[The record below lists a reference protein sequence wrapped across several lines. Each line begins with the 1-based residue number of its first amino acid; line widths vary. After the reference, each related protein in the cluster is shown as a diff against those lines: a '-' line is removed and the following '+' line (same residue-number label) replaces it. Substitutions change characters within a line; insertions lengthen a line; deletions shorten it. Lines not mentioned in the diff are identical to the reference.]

1 MAKKNKLYEYK
12 EMNSRGAIIH
22 LAKYVGEENWKF
34 HRWDGP
40 AVEPYDKNS
49 EMVKSYYLNG
59 IKYDEETY
67 STIMQEREG
76 LPWYKNQ
83 SMKSLLTDY
92 RN

>member
-12 EMNSRGAIIH
+12 EINSRGANIS
-22 LAKYVGEENWKF
+22 LTRYVGEENWKF

-40 AVEPYDKNS
+40 AIEPYDTGS

-59 IKYDEETY
+59 IQYNYESYME
-67 STIMQEREG
+67 IMQEREG
-76 LPWYKNQ
+76 LPWYKNT
-83 SMKSLLTDY
+83 SMKNLLSDY

>member
-1 MAKKNKLYEYK
+1 MAKKQKLYEYK
-12 EMNSRGAIIH
+12 EINSRGAIIH
-22 LAKYVGEENWKF
+22 LARYIGEENWKF

-40 AVEPYDKNS
+40 AIEPYASDS
-49 EMVKSYYLNG
+49 EMFKSYYLNV

-83 SMKSLLTDY
+83 SMKALLTDY

>member
-12 EMNSRGAIIH
+12 EINSRGAIIH

-40 AVEPYDKNS
+40 AIEPYDKDS
-49 EMVKSYYLNG
+49 EMVKSFYLNG
-59 IKYDEETY
+59 IQYDEETY

-83 SMKSLLTDY
+83 SMKALLTDY

>member
-12 EMNSRGAIIH
+12 EINSRGAIIH

-83 SMKSLLTDY
+83 SMKALLTDY